1 MGRHAWGKTV
11 GGLVLAV
18 SVAAVSGCGS
28 DGGSTAEKPAAT
40 SAPTAPSVKDAAA
53 TFKAAVTKF
62 DTDGGCLEAAPDTC
76 WDQMQAVM
84 EPARE
89 LRTAANA
96 DKAGPAFWSEA
107 YALIDT
113 MEKGIGV
120 GKDLGA
126 TSPTT
131 NRPDV
136 LGSAHKLADW
146 LDAHPTS

>member
-1 MGRHAWGKTV
+1 MWGKTA

-18 SVAAVSGCGS
+18 TVAAVSGCGS
-28 DGGSTAEKPAAT
+28 NDDSTSGKAPA
-40 SAPTAPSVKDAAA
+40 SAAPAPSVKDASAA
-53 TFKAAVTKF
+53 FQAAVTKF

-146 LDAHPTS
+146 LDAHPTQ

>member
-1 MGRHAWGKTV
+1 MGRNVWGKTF

-18 SVAAVSGCGS
+18 TVTAVSGCGS
-28 DGGSTAEKPAAT
+28 DGGSTAEKPAAPST
-40 SAPTAPSVKDAAA
+40 PAAGSVKDAAA
-53 TFKAAVTKF
+53 ALKAAVAEF
-62 DTDGGCLEAAPDTC
+62 DTVGCPEMAPDTC

-89 LRTAANA
+89 LRKAANA

-107 YALIDT
+107 YVLIDK
-113 MEKGIGV
+113 MEKGIAT

-126 TSPTT
+126 SHPDT

-136 LGSAHKLADW
+136 LGSAHELSRW
-146 LDAHPTS
+146 LDAHPTQ

>member
-1 MGRHAWGKTV
+1 M
-11 GGLVLAV
+11 
-18 SVAAVSGCGS
+18 
-28 DGGSTAEKPAAT
+28 
-40 SAPTAPSVKDAAA
+40 VK
-53 TFKAAVTKF
+53 
-62 DTDGGCLEAAPDTC
+62 
-76 WDQMQAVM
+76 
-84 EPARE
+84 PARE

-96 DKAGPAFWSEA
+96 DQAGPAFWSEA

-113 MEKGIGV
+113 MEKGTGG

-136 LGSAHKLADW
+136 MGSAHKLADW